1 MKDEKLTKS
10 TNNEK
15 HGTFNQ
21 KWSVEEQVCLF
32 LSYRDDFNSQKWCL
46 FHPNPGVEA

>member
-1 MKDEKLTKS
+1 MWLKFDIKLFVLFHLNSKDSTNPKS

-21 KWSVEEQVCLF
+21 KWSVEEQV
-32 LSYRDDFNSQKWCL
+32 
-46 FHPNPGVEA
+46 